1 MKMLSFKRLCKMI
14 AFACTM
20 LLFVSL
26 GKAPASP
33 RPKDDDD
40 KKSPAWGDRGRRD
53 DDDRDRRRDD
63 DDDRDHVKKSA
74 TPPGLFIT
82 PKALKDAVQQDLNPG
97 LTLPYFSTNYPNFVA
112 GEAVKAIVSPDGTTL
127 AILTAGMNSLY
138 FPNDDNLANPNL
150 GKVDTA
156 ASTQFIF
163 LYDVSGANKT
173 KPVLKQVIQQK
184 NSHVGLVWAPNSQ
197 TLYAAGGCDD
207 AVYGYTKSGGS
218 FVPSATIALG
228 HAPNGCVANAAN
240 QKGLGLSVEPN
251 VAGLAI
257 TADGGTLVAANN
269 YNDSITLINTAT
281 KAVVPPDIDLR
292 PFASGAPNGTKGGTF
307 PFSVVLKGNIAYVGC
322 DRDREVVAVN
332 ISTRKVV
339 ARISTDG
346 NPNGMTLSADGSTLF
361 VAQDNQDQVAVINTA
376 TNTITHKVDTR
387 GPWRLDFPKNTTG
400 AAPTAVTINPFN
412 KTLYAVNAGSNSIAV
427 IPLTGP
433 WAFETTGL
441 LPTAYDPTDVAF
453 SADGR
458 WMYIVNG
465 KNDTGP
471 NPLYGYGNMAVI
483 QFKQVDPPETN
494 AQESLELNS
503 NNQYQF
509 QLEHATLVSAEVPH
523 DEDIWDLTALVASNN
538 GYTQKESES
547 DEKVMEFLHSKIKH
561 VIYIVKENRTFD
573 QILGDLHNGSNG
585 DPSLALFGEGVTPSF
600 HRMARNF
607 VTIDNFM
614 DPGDGSMDGWSW
626 SMRGRV
632 TNTETITQQE
642 NYARVNRGLS
652 YEGEGQ
658 NRNIPSNL
666 NTTAGRDFFFDPTG
680 ATTPYSSATS
690 TLSGGTPNI
699 LAGDGDHAATDG
711 PTGYQQGYIFN
722 AVLHAGG
729 TVRNY
734 GWMANTPGKITDTGN
749 LTTGNPISDPFNQ
762 GKIVQTTAANQL
774 IFQNNFYDP
783 YFRAYDQSYPDVWRF
798 TEWNREFQQFVKNGN
813 LPSLEMIRGLS
824 HDHTGNFSTDLGGVN
839 TPELQ
844 QADNDYAVGLVVQTV
859 ANSPYAKDTLIIII
873 EDDSQDGA
881 DHVDSHRATTYFVG
895 PYVKQHSV
903 VSTRYSQP
911 NVLRTI
917 EDIFGT
923 EHINLNTYYARPMAD
938 LFDTKSSGKWTFSAV
953 ASTLLSPILT
963 KPIAPIA
970 SGGGLG
976 LDPKTVVFASGPQL
990 KPTHDSEYWAAR
1002 TRNFDF
1008 SGEDRVPKELYNKI
1022 LWEGIKGTAAP
1033 AVKTRFP
1040 KVDVKDDDDDGI

>member
-1 MKMLSFKRLCKMI
+1 MKKWNDRVKGAIGLTALAVGLAWS
-14 AFACTM
+14 AH
-20 LLFVSL
+20 
-26 GKAPASP
+26 PANAQHLDHD
-33 RPKDDDD
+33 DDDD
-40 KKSPAWGDRGRRD
+40 KKSP
-53 DDDRDRRRDD
+53 
-63 DDDRDHVKKSA
+63 

-82 PKALKDAVQQDLNPG
+82 PTVLSHAMQQDLTPG
-97 LTLPYFSTNYPNFVA
+97 LTLPYFATNYPNFVA
-112 GEAVKAIVSPDGTTL
+112 GEAVKAIVSPDGKTL

-138 FPNDDNLANPNL
+138 FPNNCEPGAANCNV

-173 KPVLKQVIQQK
+173 SPALKQVIQQV

-207 AVYGYTKSGGS
+207 AVYAYSNNGGA
-218 FVPSATIALG
+218 FAQSAKISLG
-228 HAPNGCVANAAN
+228 HAPNGCISNKAN
-240 QKGLGLSVEPN
+240 QTGLGLSVEPN

-257 TADGGTLVAANN
+257 SADGKTLVAANN
-269 YNDSITLINTAT
+269 YTDSISVIDTASA
-281 KAVVPPDIDLR
+281 AVRYEYDLR
-292 PFASGAPNGTKGGTF
+292 PFATSGASAGTKGGTF
-307 PFSVVLKGNIAYVGC
+307 PFSVVLDGAVAYVGC

-332 ISTRKVV
+332 VVVPGGALV
-339 ARISTDG
+339 ARIQLDG
-346 NPNGMTLSADGSTLF
+346 NPNGMTVSSDGATLF
-361 VAQDNQDQVAVINTA
+361 VSQDNQDQIAVIDTTSNK
-376 TNTITHKVDTR
+376 IKHKIDTR
-387 GPWRLDFPKNTTG
+387 GPDYLGFPRNTTG
-400 AAPTAVTINPFN
+400 AAPTAVAINHAN
-412 KTLYAVNAGSNSIAV
+412 NTLYAVNAGSNSIAV
-427 IPLTGP
+427 IPLTGHE
-433 WAFETTGL
+433 AFRTVGL
-441 LPTAYDPTDVAF
+441 IPTAYDPTDVAF

-471 NPLYGYGNMAVI
+471 NPLYGYGNLGVI
-483 QFKQVDPPETN
+483 QFKQIDPPETN
-494 AQESLELNS
+494 AQESAELNS

-509 QLEHATLVSAEVPH
+509 QLEHASLVSAEVPES
-523 DEDIWDLTALVASNN
+523 DDLWDLTSHVAANN
-538 GYTQKESES
+538 GYSRRVS
-547 DEKVMEFLHSKIKH
+547 DRDEDTMEFLHRKIKH
-561 VIYIVKENRTFD
+561 VIYVVKENRTFD
-573 QILGDLHNGSNG
+573 QILGDLNNGSDG
-585 DPSLALFGEGVTPSF
+585 APSLALFGEPITPSF
-600 HRMARNF
+600 HRMAREF
-607 VTIDNFM
+607 VTLDKFM

-666 NTTAGRDFFFDPTG
+666 NTTAARDFFFDPTG
-680 ATTPYSSATS
+680 ATTPYTNNTAS
-690 TLSGGTPNI
+690 LKGGTPNI

-722 AVLHAGG
+722 AVLNAGG

-734 GWMANTPGKITDTGN
+734 GWMANTPGKTTDSGDPIN
-749 LTTGNPISDPFNQ
+749 GNPISDPFASR
-762 GKIVQTTAANQL
+762 IVQTTAANQV
-774 IFQNNFYDP
+774 IFENKFYDP
-783 YFRAYDQSYPDVWRF
+783 YFRAYDQLYPDVWRF
-798 TEWNREFQQFVKNGN
+798 NEWNREFQQFVANGN
-813 LPSLEMIRGLS
+813 LPTLEMIRGLS
-824 HDHTGNFSTDLGGVN
+824 HDHTGSFSTALGGVN

-844 QADNDYAVGLVVQTV
+844 QADNDYALGLLVQTV

-895 PYVKQHSV
+895 PYVRKHAV

-917 EDIFGT
+917 EDILGT

-938 LFDTKSSGKWTFSAV
+938 VFDAESSGKWTFQAI
-953 ASTLLSPILT
+953 ASTLLAPILT

-970 SGGGLG
+970 QEGGLG
-976 LDPKTVVFASGPQL
+976 LDPNKVVFAKGPAL
-990 KPTHDSEYWAAR
+990 KSTHDAFYWA
-1002 TRNFDF
+1002 TKTKGFDF

-1022 LWEGIKGTAAP
+1022 LWEGIKGTPAP
-1033 AVKTRFP
+1033 VATTRFP
-1040 KVDVKDDDDDGI
+1040 KADADKDKDSDDR